1 MKRLLVLMV
10 IFLATAMLAGCD
22 ELQQQQEAAA
32 TGKVTQKSAHV
43 QTDADGF
50 TVEQHNVARRIEAD
64 NEPGSIKHLYL
75 ISPYTGDVL
84 LYSAVKGKVTS
95 GGKRL
100 KPKTQVQM
108 YDSDS
113 TSRSTY
119 TQEVMNDDGTYG
131 SSGEYIYWFDVYGTY
146 HQEMTGAAIIHISSK
161 PLRTKK
167 AVINIAP
174 AN

>member
-1 MKRLLVLMV
+1 MKRFLTLLVILLSV
-10 IFLATAMLAGCD
+10 GLLSGCD
-22 ELQQQQEAAA
+22 ELQQDQEAAA
-32 TGKVTQKSAHV
+32 IGKVTRKSSKV
-43 QTDADGF
+43 TTDADGY
-50 TVEQHNVARRIEAD
+50 TVEQKNVSKRIEAD

-84 LYSAVKGKVTS
+84 LYSPVKGKVTS

-100 KPKTQVQM
+100 TPKIQMRM
-108 YDSDS
+108 YDTDA
-113 TSRSTY
+113 TSRSAFS
-119 TQEVMNDDGTYG
+119 QEAMNEDGTYG
-131 SSGEYIYWFDVYGTY
+131 SSQEYIYWWDVYGTY

-174 AN
+174 VN